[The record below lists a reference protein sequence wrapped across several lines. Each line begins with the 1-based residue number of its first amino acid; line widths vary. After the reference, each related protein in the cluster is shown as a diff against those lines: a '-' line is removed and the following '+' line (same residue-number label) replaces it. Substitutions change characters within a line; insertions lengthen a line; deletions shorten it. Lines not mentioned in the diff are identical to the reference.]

1 MKKKLCMLLT
11 GSVLSAMMLV
21 GCNNARNDIN
31 PPPPRVNDN
40 NLNDNLDRN
49 DLNDRNNLNN
59 RNDNL
64 NNRLQNDLN
73 DNPMDRRN
81 HYPES
86 EDKNTPTDKD
96 WIKDNNTKQED
107 IIEDDIDRKDRDNKD
122 E

>member
-1 MKKKLCMLLT
+1 MKKKLFMLLT

-31 PPPPRVNDN
+31 PPPPRVDND
-40 NLNDNLDRN
+40 LNDNMDRN
-49 DLNDRNNLNN
+49 DLNNRNNLND
-59 RNDNL
+59 RDRM
-64 NNRLQNDLN
+64 NNRLNNDLN

-107 IIEDDIDRKDRDNKD
+107 IIEDDIDVKDRDNKD